1 MNTKIKRFLT
11 IVFALLLVVASAT
24 TAFAHS
30 GRTDS
35 SGGHR
40 DNKNKS
46 GLGSYHYHCGGYP
59 AHLHS
64 GGYCPYRD
72 VFPSS
77 VKSQRERPLWVSERQ
92 HQSKDRSIRATPA
105 IPILLGAAATLLLF
119 PCRTA

>member
-77 VKSQRERPLWVSERQ
+77 VKITAEKTTLGIGETT
-92 HQSKDRSIRATPA
+92 SIEGSVYPSNACNTN
-105 IPILLGAAATLLLF
+105 ITWS
-119 PCRTA
+119 